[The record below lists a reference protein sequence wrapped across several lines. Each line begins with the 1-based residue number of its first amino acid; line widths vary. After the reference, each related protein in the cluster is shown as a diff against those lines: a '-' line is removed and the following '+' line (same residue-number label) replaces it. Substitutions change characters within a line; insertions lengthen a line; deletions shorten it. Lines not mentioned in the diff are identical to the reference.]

1 MLLALTAV
9 AVPNAALIVGI
20 CPALIL
26 IDFPRALMLAKWVS
40 AAAIV
45 PAACVMALAVDPA
58 TELSKA
64 RI

>member
-26 IDFPRALMLAKWVS
+26 IGFPRTLILAK
-40 AAAIV
+40 
-45 PAACVMALAVDPA
+45 
-58 TELSKA
+58 
-64 RI
+64 